1 MPCGYMYCRLRFFL
15 LSTFMYLPACRRARA
30 AGPTV
35 GDGRLDGRRT
45 GFPTRPVFVLQASPA
60 RVYRSRIC
68 RPAGA
73 AAGAQRGRAP
83 RDDAERTGAKAVRKN
98 TYYTRR
104 GYPVSRD
111 ARPVVA
117 CAPTPVG
124 QPAWLAG
131 RAGALAP
138 VRATLSIIHDSV
150 VDDDVDTG
158 HSGSA
163 VTLHTG
169 PHTTG
174 TTGCEGVRST
184 HTTGDER
191 LYARTSPGT
200 PGAQTGAHSDADS
213 LSQATMKHAP
223 ELFACTR
230 VQVL

>member
-1 MPCGYMYCRLRFFL
+1 MYCRLRFFL

-45 GFPTRPVFVLQASPA
+45 GFPTRPGFVLQASPA

-68 RPAGA
+68 AAGA

-117 CAPTPVG
+117 CAPTPVRG
-124 QPAWLAG
+124 GRPRRRATYRAPAWMCGPWAWLAG

-169 PHTTG
+169 PRTRQKRGRGAYVVHT
-174 TTGCEGVRST
+174 RSET
-184 HTTGDER
+184 RDYTPVPPPESLVQKLVHT
-191 LYARTSPGT
+191 LM
-200 PGAQTGAHSDADS
+200 QT
-213 LSQATMKHAP
+213 LCLK
-223 ELFACTR
+223 LR
-230 VQVL
+230 

>member
-1 MPCGYMYCRLRFFL
+1 MVVKNRTRPRSDLRSSIELEHDLGCYRHLLTLYFSIVSSVFASDQTLKIRFFGL
-15 LSTFMYLPACRRARA
+15 TPLP
-30 AGPTV
+30 
-35 GDGRLDGRRT
+35 
-45 GFPTRPVFVLQASPA
+45 SPC
-60 RVYRSRIC
+60 Y
-68 RPAGA
+68 
-73 AAGAQRGRAP
+73 RAP
-83 RDDAERTGAKAVRKN
+83 AWMCG
-98 TYYTRR
+98 
-104 GYPVSRD
+104 PW
-111 ARPVVA
+111 
-117 CAPTPVG
+117 
-124 QPAWLAG
+124 AWLAG

-200 PGAQTGAHSDADS
+200 PGAQAGAHSDADS

-230 VQVL
+230 GISGDLASLWRVWLWRMLSRHRCTGRCRGQQPCTSRCRRTERRPPSGPGSGAWGSK